1 MIHLRQIEVF
11 YAIMRTG
18 SVTDAASVLNVTQ
31 PAVSAALKQFESRLR
46 MKLFERTG
54 GRLQPTSEAK
64 ALLPDVKEI
73 FDRLIAVERFSQDLA
88 GGMRGVLSIA
98 ATPPLCDGFVA
109 KAVAGFMQD
118 RPGLKVHL
126 MALPSPA
133 VLDRV
138 INREVHL
145 GVVYEPVLSSAV
157 RMDAIGSAVI
167 GCLLPR
173 RHRLARRDTLKISD
187 LEGEQIISYLPQALL
202 RPFVNR
208 AISDRGDRGD
218 REAGP
223 SLRFAIEITS
233 SSTAL
238 TLVSHGAGI
247 GLIES
252 SLFSARPTPGLVM
265 IPLEPRIELRSLLLR
280 PLKTPESQVVKEF
293 TKHLRKCFA

>member
-18 SVTDAASVLNVTQ
+18 SVTDAAGVLNVTQ

-64 ALLPDVKEI
+64 ALLPDVKDI
-73 FDRLIAVERFSQDLA
+73 FDRLVAVERFSQDLA
-88 GGMRGVLSIA
+88 GGMRGGLSIA

-109 KAVAGFMQD
+109 KAVAGFMHE
-118 RPGLKVHL
+118 RPGLKVRL

-138 INREVHL
+138 INREVDL

-173 RHRLARRDTLKISD
+173 RHRLARRDSLKISD

-208 AISDRGDRGD
+208 AIGDRGD
-218 REAGP
+218 RP
-223 SLRFAIEITS
+223 PLSFAIEITS

-238 TLVSHGAGI
+238 ALVSHGAGI
-247 GLIES
+247 GLIEN

-280 PLKTPESQVVKEF
+280 PLKTPESQLVKEF
-293 TKHLRKCFA
+293 TKHLRKCFP